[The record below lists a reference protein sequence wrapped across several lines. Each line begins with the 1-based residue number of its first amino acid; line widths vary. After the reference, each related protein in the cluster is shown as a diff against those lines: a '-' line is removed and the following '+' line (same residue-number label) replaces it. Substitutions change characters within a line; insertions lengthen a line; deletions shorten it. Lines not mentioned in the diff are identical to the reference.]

1 MIQTQENNEKPY
13 FEPDLGPLDL
23 NSGRKFFF
31 QKSGFIIH
39 WISCTISE
47 KIMIQS

>member
-23 NSGRKFFF
+23 NSGRKFSDGQTDGQECFDR
-31 QKSGFIIH
+31 
-39 WISCTISE
+39 TLPD
-47 KIMIQS
+47 